1 MFQDKVAIV
10 TGSASGIGASI
21 AVKIAAAGGKVIINY
36 SKSADAA
43 DDIAAKCEEAGG
55 TALAVQAD
63 VAENGDCLRMAK
75 TALETWGRIDIL
87 VNNAGTTK
95 FANHRDLDALEKQDF
110 LDIYEVNLIG
120 AFQMIRA
127 VAPTMQEA
135 FASAN
140 VTGSVV
146 NISSIAGIKGV
157 GSSVAYAASKGAF
170 NTMTMSLA
178 RSLSP
183 EIRVNAVCPG
193 FVGTGWFLN
202 KFGQETFD
210 NIVEDQKAS
219 TPLKRAGT
227 PEDIADTAMFFASDM
242 SRHVTGETLLVDAGS
257 HLN

>member
-10 TGSASGIGASI
+10 TGSATGIGASI
-21 AVKIAAAGGKVIINY
+21 AEKIASAGGKVIINY
-36 SKSADAA
+36 SKSAAA
-43 DDIAAKCEEAGG
+43 ANETAARCEAVGG
-55 TALAVQAD
+55 AALAVQAD
-63 VAENGDCLRMAK
+63 VSEDDDCARMAK
-75 TALETWGRIDIL
+75 TALEAWGKIDIL

-110 LDIYEVNLIG
+110 LDIYQVNLIG
-120 AFQMIRA
+120 AYQMIRA

-135 FASAN
+135 FVNAQVA
-140 VTGSVV
+140 GSVV

-157 GSSVAYAASKGAF
+157 GSSIAYAASKGAF
-170 NTMTMSLA
+170 NTMTLSLA

-193 FVGTGWFLN
+193 FVGTGWFLK

-210 NIVEDQKAS
+210 RIVEDQRSS

-227 PEDIADTAMFFASDM
+227 AEDVADTALFFASDM